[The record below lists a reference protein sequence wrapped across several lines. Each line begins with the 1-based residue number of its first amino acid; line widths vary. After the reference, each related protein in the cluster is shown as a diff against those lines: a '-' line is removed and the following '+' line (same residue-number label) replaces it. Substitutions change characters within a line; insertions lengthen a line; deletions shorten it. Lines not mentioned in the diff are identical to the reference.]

1 MFTYCHTCHRALSLK
16 HGQIPHD
23 HSELSCLVSSCHGFT
38 RWYWFTFSCC
48 VAAAWQAHARKMHQP
63 IMKQAWDVG
72 FSWLLTICFPSQLL
86 SVLTEIVVMQS
97 KRCSQREAWS
107 DADPAPLK
115 ESNSCNC
122 KAGSRPN
129 FIAHHLSNTLH
140 ASMIFC
146 NQWIRNNA
154 REEVP
159 PVLTKE
165 HTPSELFNATKS
177 CCNPACKTVYWE
189 MNSWY
194 RLERTLPWMNNVGTA
209 RYSLVFGQ
217 GEEPGLRT
225 PIWTLIVLCNRVSK
239 IAVV

>member
-16 HGQIPHD
+16 HGHIPHD

-38 RWYWFTFSCC
+38 RWDWFTFSCC

-72 FSWLLTICFPSQLL
+72 FSWLLTNCFPSQLITVRAHGD
-86 SVLTEIVVMQS
+86 SCDAIKEMQS
-97 KRCSQREAWS
+97 KRGLEWRWS
-107 DADPAPLK
+107 CTLERIQQLQLQAR
-115 ESNSCNC
+115 
-122 KAGSRPN
+122 SRPN

-154 REEVP
+154 REEAP

-177 CCNPACKTVYWE
+177 CCKPVCKTVYWE

-194 RLERTLPWMNNVGTA
+194 RLERTLTWMNNVGTA
-209 RYSLVFGQ
+209 RYGLVFGQ
-217 GEEPGLRT
+217 GEELGLRT
-225 PIWTLIVLCNRVSK
+225 PI
-239 IAVV
+239 